1 MLKLTS
7 AGVVL
12 LCAVLLLA
20 CSPESPPQAESKL
33 EAGAKEIAQGVGKL
47 AEGTREAAVETAEK
61 VKEEAV
67 QAAEMVK
74 EEAVAATDK
83 AVTASK
89 EVAASVSQAVT
100 EAKKEVVATVTAP
113 GVVTYEASQGTVTFN
128 HAGHL
133 ARLACADCHATDPP
147 QMIALGKDAAHA
159 LCRGC
164 HRESGGNAPTACSGC
179 HKK

>member
-1 MLKLTS
+1 MTKFAALCV
-7 AGVVL
+7 AL
-12 LCAVLLLA
+12 LCVVQLLA
-20 CSPESPPQAESKL
+20 CSQEAPPPQAENKL
-33 EAGAKEIAQGVGKL
+33 EAGAKEIAQGVGKI
-47 AEGTREAAVETAEK
+47 AEETRDAAVQTAEK

-67 QAAEMVK
+67 
-74 EEAVAATDK
+74 AVTDK

-147 QMIALGKDAAHA
+147 QKITLGKDAAHA